1 MDLDDVL
8 ARRRRLRRHSPRSSS
23 ISVPLEKPPMR
34 PFYQRRL
41 GCRVRA
47 KVRRE
52 RKRCVIIRSCTFQTG
67 WQPTGRC

>member
-8 ARRRRLRRHSPRSSS
+8 AYRNTPAKARASD
-23 ISVPLEKPPMR
+23 PLEEAPLR

-47 KVRRE
+47 RIRRE

-67 WQPTGRC
+67 WQPTEKF